1 VISFVALAIAIV
13 TLAFVLWN
21 GRQLAKLQARTRA
34 ANRRTWGAIAQ
45 MQLVALKA
53 ERLAQ
58 QVRQYNQR
66 NRGRR

>member
-1 VISFVALAIAIV
+1 VISFVALGIATA

-53 ERLAQ
+53 ELLAEQ
-58 QVRQYNQR
+58 MRQF
-66 NRGRR
+66 NRRRT